1 MNEHRNNLP
10 DPGKEEFEQEEQK
23 KYEEWKTQQEGGPA
37 TEQAEVIPEQP
48 KTTADAVKGGPG
60 DHSWGGYENQ
70 QKDAQEKAQFGLEKP
85 ADVSQ
90 EDWDNRPEWS
100 RGLENIVAAGSIPAL
115 GVADFVSDAA
125 ALLPFLKPVSEWW
138 DQNSPRSNHPA
149 HKATREAASI
159 IIPTMYGGG
168 VVTGS
173 LRSATAARSIPKATR
188 ILGTI
193 AAHAGVDTAVT
204 AISSHSKEQDNIA
217 AALNEWLGWD
227 IPWATRDGDSPD
239 VIRKKNIYESAGLS
253 IGVDLL
259 TSAFALSKAM
269 KVIPGDEA
277 AERALAR
284 HATGFEG
291 EDPITAN
298 VLGRRSSRTL
308 AQREEA
314 VNRLI
319 RDPKG
324 DQGYDPFINKPDLGP
339 QSRAVTE
346 LEPNPIKAK
355 IDNWRIQNNAGTING
370 RARPFVSNRF
380 IKRMSEASSSER
392 AEAYRSLFDKDIS
405 ANVGAK
411 IDGTVIPPDQ
421 INKAVT
427 QLYNNVF
434 NPDIKLGQMES
445 IVNDMKTGFFNQK
458 NYMGQQEWRIV
469 NEAFI
474 QAFEQV
480 YNPKVMRASAL
491 VTNQAAGT
499 IADTASA
506 ISMIGDIAMTGRQQ
520 EIIIEKLK
528 LLSREVRAN
537 QYISNKVGEYKQLA
551 GARNPAALKAWIMDQ
566 SNDFGRGLKAVQDK
580 GNEFYETLET
590 IAKNNPE
597 YLKPLAYAMEATNG
611 EVDQIYKLNRWT
623 EENIGFLKKA
633 FYDGN
638 PEVPSL
644 IVKGLHGVRYNHI
657 LSGLAPLRALTGNS
671 MLSVFKPATVL
682 AGAKITGDTATFRKA
697 LWTYGGISEN
707 FKRAYKAMGDEW
719 RLAKSSPEEA
729 MMRGRADLRQAKMDN
744 FEALEAMSEVWR
756 KEGNTGKVAM
766 WNIAKG
772 LSWYNNNPFVRWGIN
787 AMYAIDGFTNSLM
800 ASGSA
805 RAKAYNMLMKET
817 NGAFSRSAFD
827 KLQKRLY
834 SQAFD
839 HTGLLT
845 DKAAKHASQE
855 IALNL
860 DSQVASDLNK
870 LIETY
875 PAAKS
880 LFLFPRTG
888 LNALNLTWTY
898 TPGSALLPLQTK
910 VRKVFTASTRQ
921 EIAEV
926 LMEHGLENTDDAFR
940 TLKSEYIGRQLMG
953 ASVVTGAGI
962 WALEGNLTG
971 NGPVNAGERK
981 RMISMGWE
989 PNSIKNPITGQW
1001 HSYKGFEPFDS
1012 LLGLVGDA
1020 VYYSNRIDQS
1030 LTDQLYQKLA
1040 FSISMNVANKTF
1052 LSGFEPLV
1060 SMFSG
1065 DEGAFNRFVV
1075 NQADSLIPFAPSG
1088 MRSVLNQALA
1098 PQLKDVEN
1106 DWGSLMAN
1114 KWKFMNPPSLM
1125 DQLDI
1130 YTGKPIRFHE
1140 PLTAG
1145 ANAFLPFGKS
1155 NGDMEPWRQWL
1166 ISTGWDNVASMRV
1179 NPITKEI
1186 LSPEDRHWI
1195 NNWIA
1200 KNMNLAGQVE
1210 SMMNSPDGFWD
1221 RKLKEYKK
1229 ARGWKKQKD
1238 FPIKEL
1244 VVHQELSRIHQNAMK
1259 YACSALERYHAQYSQ
1274 IGLQNTRVKNS
1285 LRQGNI
1291 PQALEANETKEELKR
1306 LLNF

>member
-1 MNEHRNNLP
+1 MDENKAVEDLINP
-10 DPGKEEFEQEEQK
+10 EQEKFEQEEQR
-23 KYEEWKTQQEGGPA
+23 KYEESITQKQGGE
-37 TEQAEVIPEQP
+37 TPEQP
-48 KTTADAVKGGPG
+48 AATQTPTQPATTADAVKGGAG
-60 DHSWGGYENQ
+60 DHSWGGHEEQ
-70 QKDAQEKAQFGLEKP
+70 QKTQYGLQKP
-85 ADVSQ
+85 ANVSQ
-90 EDWDNRPEWS
+90 EDWDARPEWS
-100 RGLENIVAAGSIPAL
+100 RGLENIVAAGSTPAL
-115 GVADFVSDAA
+115 GVADFVSDTA
-125 ALLPFLKPVSEWW
+125 ALIPFLKPVSEWW
-138 DQNSPRSNHPA
+138 NENSPRSNHPA
-149 HKATREAASI
+149 HKSIRDAASI

-173 LRSATAARSIPKATR
+173 LKAATAARSIPKATR

-193 AAHAGVDTAVT
+193 AAHAGVDTTVT

-227 IPWATRDGDSPD
+227 IPWATRDSDSPD

-253 IGVDLL
+253 LGVDLL
-259 TSAFALSKAM
+259 TSAFALSKSM
-269 KVIPGDEA
+269 KVIPGDEV

-291 EDPITAN
+291 EDPISYGI
-298 VLGRRSSRTL
+298 LSRRSSRTK
-308 AQREEA
+308 AQRTEA
-314 VNRLI
+314 LRRLVDNPV
-319 RDPKG
+319 RTE
-324 DQGYDPFINKPDLGP
+324 YDPFINTPDLGP
-339 QSRAVTE
+339 QSRAVSD

-355 IDNWRIQNNAGTING
+355 IDNWRIQNNVGTING

-380 IKRMSEASSSER
+380 IQRMAEANPSER
-392 AEAYRSLFDKDIS
+392 AEAYRNLFDKDVA

-411 IDGTVIPPDQ
+411 IDGNVIPPDE

-427 QLYNNVF
+427 NLYNNVF
-434 NPDIKLGQMES
+434 NPDIKLNQMES
-445 IVNDMKTGFFNQK
+445 IVNDMKTGFFNKK

-506 ISMIGDIAMTGRQQ
+506 IGLIGDVAMTGRQQ
-520 EIIIEKLK
+520 EIIVEKMK

-551 GARNPAALKAWIMDQ
+551 GAKNPAALKAWIMDQ
-566 SNDFGRGLKAVQDK
+566 SNDFGRGLQKVQAK
-580 GNEFYETLET
+580 GDEFYETLET

-623 EENIGFLKKA
+623 EENIGFLKKG

-638 PEVPSL
+638 PQVPSL
-644 IVKGLHGVRYNHI
+644 IIQGLNGVRYNHI

-682 AGAKITGDTATFRKA
+682 AGAKITGDTATYQKA

-719 RLAKSSPEEA
+719 RLAKSKPEEA
-729 MMRGRADLRQAKMDN
+729 MMRGRADLRQAKMAN
-744 FEALEAMSEVWR
+744 FEALEAMSEVWK

-766 WNIAKG
+766 WNVAKG

-805 RAKAYNMLMKET
+805 RAKAYNLLMKET
-817 NGAFSRSAFD
+817 NGAFSREAFD

-860 DSQVASDLNK
+860 DSQVANDLNT
-870 LIETY
+870 LIERF

-888 LNALNLTWTY
+888 INSLNLTWSF
-898 TPGSALLPLQTK
+898 TPGSALIPIQTK
-910 VRKVFTASTRQ
+910 ARKVFTASTKQ

-926 LMEHGLENTDDAFR
+926 LMDHGLENSDDAFR

-953 ASVVTGAGI
+953 ASVVTAAGI

-971 NGPVNAGERK
+971 NGPQSAGERK

-1001 HSYKGFEPFDS
+1001 HSYKGFEPFDT

-1020 VYYSNRIDQS
+1020 VYFSNRVDQS
-1030 LTDQLYQKLA
+1030 ITEQLYQKLA

-1088 MRSVLNQALA
+1088 MRSILNNAVA

-1106 DWGSLMAN
+1106 DWQSLMSN
-1114 KWKFMNPPSLM
+1114 KWKFMQPPSLI

-1140 PLTAG
+1140 PMTALS
-1145 ANAFLPFGKS
+1145 NSFLPFGKS

-1166 ISTGWDNVASMRV
+1166 LSTGWDNVSSMRI
-1179 NPITKEI
+1179 NPVTKEL

-1200 KNMNLAGQVE
+1200 KNMNLAGQIE
-1210 SMMNSPDGFWD
+1210 GMMTHPKGFWSKKMD
-1221 RKLKEYKK
+1221 EYRKN
-1229 ARGWKKQKD
+1229 RGFQSQKD
-1238 FPIKEL
+1238 FPLKEFVVHKEL
-1244 VVHQELSRIHQNAMK
+1244 DRIHRNAMK
-1259 YACSALERYHAQYSQ
+1259 YACAALERYHRQYSKV
-1274 IGLQNTRVKNS
+1274 GVQNNRIKNA
-1285 LRQGNI
+1285 LRQGNV
-1291 PQALEANETKEELKR
+1291 PEALKANESKQELKR